1 MGTKQF
7 LGGVTNT
14 TLHFETD
21 GTLHVEEKQ
30 DVEPILD
37 YTHAAR
43 NHRFSG
49 STPSGDMRHVAEVP
63 MVVMIGWA
71 REAGI
76 SPLSREMSAVLEK
89 KLQDPQ
95 YAKFLAAPKQ
105 RDPGIIIKGL
115 R

>member
-1 MGTKQF
+1 MAHSEF

-30 DVEPILD
+30 DCEPILD
-37 YTHAAR
+37 FTHAAR
-43 NHRFSG
+43 NYRFDA
-49 STPSGDMRHVAEVP
+49 STSKRDMRHVAEVP
-63 MVVMIGWA
+63 MVEMIRWA
-71 REAGI
+71 REAGVGI
-76 SPLSREMSAVLEK
+76 FSREMSVILEK

-95 YAKFLAAPKQ
+95 YTKFLAAPKQ
-105 RDPGIIIKGL
+105 RDPRIIITGL